1 MCEGGYFGDA
11 GGGAEGVE
19 VLVDLGFVVELGKL
33 GGGFFQLGCI
43 AFGGV
48 GSVFSQ
54 VDLSECTRA

>member
-1 MCEGGYFGDA
+1 MWGGGYFGDA

-33 GGGFFQLGCI
+33 GGGFFQLGRI

-48 GSVFSQ
+48 GSVFGQ
-54 VDLSECTRA
+54 VDLPEGARA